1 MSGPTDVLEL
11 LIDSGASVDRKNM
24 DGSGPLS
31 IACQANNKF
40 ACSLMLDRGANV
52 RAKNIH
58 GMWVMVNVLSGAT
71 QCREYMCFCFINLK
85 HACMH
90 THSFVDVLTPQ
101 SRTRSLARSLTH
113 SHSPTHTESHTHS
126 LINTSTH
133 PRHTHIHTYTHI
145 NIV

>member
-40 ACSLMLDRGANV
+40 ACSLLLDRGANV

-58 GMWVMVNVLSGAT
+58 GMWVMVNVVSDTTSLV
-71 QCREYMCFCFINLK
+71 CLLC
-85 HACMH
+85 
-90 THSFVDVLTPQ
+90 Q
-101 SRTRSLARSLTH
+101 S
-113 SHSPTHTESHTHS
+113 
-126 LINTSTH
+126 
-133 PRHTHIHTYTHI
+133 
-145 NIV
+145 